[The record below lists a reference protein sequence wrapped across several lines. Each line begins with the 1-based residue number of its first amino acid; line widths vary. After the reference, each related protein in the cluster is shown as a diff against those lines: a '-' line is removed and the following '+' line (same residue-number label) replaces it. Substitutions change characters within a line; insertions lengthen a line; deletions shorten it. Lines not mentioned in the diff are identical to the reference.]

1 MMPIKRKRNSHP
13 SVLNIEPTPLFTF
26 ETYQSS
32 MENSKNYTSDGFSTE
47 PSMDNSNNHTTNGF
61 STPTKT
67 IGKIITCKA
76 AVAYNPGQPLVIEEI
91 QVHPP
96 QKMEVRIKILFT
108 SICHTDLS
116 AWKGESEAQR
126 VFPRVLGHEASG
138 VVESVGEGL
147 TDMKPGDHVVPI
159 FNGECGECNYC
170 KSEATN
176 LCDKFRVNP
185 MKSVMENDG
194 KTRFFTKS
202 GEPIYH
208 FLNTSTFSEFT
219 VVDSAC
225 VVKIPHEAPLN
236 KMTLLSCG
244 VSTGTYLIGK

>member
-47 PSMDNSNNHTTNGF
+47 PSMENSSNHTTNGF

-76 AVAYNPGQPLVIEEI
+76 AVAYSPGQPLVMEEI

-147 TDMKPGDHVVPI
+147 TDMKPGEIHL
-159 FNGECGECNYC
+159 
-170 KSEATN
+170 ATFR
-176 LCDKFRVNP
+176 LIMSLYKF
-185 MKSVMENDG
+185 K
-194 KTRFFTKS
+194 
-202 GEPIYH
+202 
-208 FLNTSTFSEFT
+208 L
-219 VVDSAC
+219 
-225 VVKIPHEAPLN
+225 
-236 KMTLLSCG
+236 G
-244 VSTGTYLIGK
+244 V